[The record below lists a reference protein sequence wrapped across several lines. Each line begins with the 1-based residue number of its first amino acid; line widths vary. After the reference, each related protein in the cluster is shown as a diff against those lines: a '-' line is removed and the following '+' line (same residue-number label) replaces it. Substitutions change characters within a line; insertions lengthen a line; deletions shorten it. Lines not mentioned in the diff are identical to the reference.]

1 VGRTRTFV
9 KGAGCGTRREGIPV
23 SIITILI
30 IIILVLLVLYL
41 LRRVF

>member
-1 VGRTRTFV
+1 MSGYTPADRKTN
-9 KGAGCGTRREGIPV
+9 REGTM